1 MTLCNAKA
9 RQGGGGRGRGEE
21 GEPESPLANFFQQL
35 LNHSNSKQSVKEGK
49 GKGEDGTQKKKLC

>member
-1 MTLCNAKA
+1 MQK
-9 RQGGGGRGRGEE
+9 RDRGGGGRGRGEE

-49 GKGEDGTQKKKLC
+49 GKGEDGTQKNNLC